1 MPHAAAICGTLS
13 RRLRVSIG
21 ATRQCAHP
29 ASHAHAP
36 PARLANWALRS
47 GHVSGVSAGALVYD
61 QLEPVARGKIDAY
74 LDILLEWNSKMNLTA
89 IKDRPSAISR
99 HIDDSLAVLPAM
111 DRAVA
116 RSRAGG
122 PGGLGGLGDTGHT
135 GATGGPVRIVDV
147 GSGAGLPGL
156 IFAALRPEWSVTLL
170 DSLNKR
176 CTFNTAAAEA
186 MGLGNVDVLWR
197 CVSCFVFRVVF
208 VFVFEMSRWV
218 LLRLGFLPVL
228 FHPFA
233 HPAPV

>member
-122 PGGLGGLGDTGHT
+122 LGGPGGLGGLGDTGDTGHT
-135 GATGGPVRIVDV
+135 GTTGGPVRIVDV

-197 CVSCFVFRVVF
+197 CVSCFVFRV
-208 VFVFEMSRWV
+208 WC
-218 LLRLGFLPVL
+218 LCLRCLVVL

>member
-21 ATRQCAHP
+21 ATRRCAHP

-122 PGGLGGLGDTGHT
+122 PGGPGGPGGLGGLGDTGHTGATGDTGDT

-197 CVSCFVFRVVF
+197 CVSCGVCVCV
-208 VFVFEMSRWV
+208 
-218 LLRLGFLPVL
+218 
-228 FHPFA
+228 
-233 HPAPV
+233 

>member
-111 DRAVA
+111 DRAVDRAVA

-122 PGGLGGLGDTGHT
+122 PGGL
-135 GATGGPVRIVDV
+135 VRIVDV

-208 VFVFEMSRWV
+208 RVCVCV
-218 LLRLGFLPVL
+218 
-228 FHPFA
+228 
-233 HPAPV
+233 

>member
-116 RSRAGG
+116 RSRAG
-122 PGGLGGLGDTGHT
+122 
-135 GATGGPVRIVDV
+135 ATGGLVRIVDV

-170 DSLNKR
+170 DSLKKR

-197 CVSCFVFRVVF
+197 CVSCFVWCFVFRVSCGVC
-208 VFVFEMSRWV
+208 VCV
-218 LLRLGFLPVL
+218 
-228 FHPFA
+228 
-233 HPAPV
+233 